1 MEPAMQGSHGVV
13 RIWSELAVPEEHEMQ
28 SLGVT
33 DALVVEYLPDPQ
45 AVQVELL
52 VAATVAE

>member
-1 MEPAMQGSHGVV
+1 MEPAVHWSHGVA
-13 RIWSELAVPEEHEMQ
+13 RIRSELAVPVEHVMQ

-33 DALVVEYLPDPQ
+33 DALVVEYMPDPQ